1 MLRDEPISE
10 KVDLYGFGIM
20 LWEMYTGKLPWS
32 DKNYHQMIHT
42 VAVCLCCQLCVP
54 SCSKCSIVRGLAWLT
69 HSMPPLMSRCC
80 ASVCAVTAEG
90 AVAHLCKGWG

>member
-42 VAVCLCCQLCVP
+42 VAVSFFNTMC
-54 SCSKCSIVRGLAWLT
+54 
-69 HSMPPLMSRCC
+69 
-80 ASVCAVTAEG
+80 
-90 AVAHLCKGWG
+90 

>member
-10 KVDLYGFGIM
+10 KVDLYGFAVM

-42 VAVCLCCQLCVP
+42 VAV
-54 SCSKCSIVRGLAWLT
+54 RNER
-69 HSMPPLMSRCC
+69 PPIPPETPREF
-80 ASVCAVTAEG
+80 VAVIEQCWHP
-90 AVAHLCKGWG
+90 V

>member
-42 VAVCLCCQLCVP
+42 VAVSQGLRVEGFAVVGQELPTNDEHVCV
-54 SCSKCSIVRGLAWLT
+54 C
-69 HSMPPLMSRCC
+69 
-80 ASVCAVTAEG
+80 VCVCVCT
-90 AVAHLCKGWG
+90 